1 MSKEGEQNNSFPLLP
16 PVRMETVTYG
26 NRMIAVDAQNQI
38 KAEIE
43 NPILF
48 QFLEE
53 KSLSFGGYLIYI
65 PLMVEVEEKKLKLPE
80 VTQNTINSY
89 GSTLEK
95 FEEIFDLEEKD
106 KKERRIKEI
115 AETLELLTIPGNK
128 LPEEDKVLYSYLEW
142 WCEMLKIQGLKSSEI
157 NKLKSGAHFT
167 YELLSKQAETD
178 RFRASFNL

>member
-1 MSKEGEQNNSFPLLP
+1 MLNEREQNNSFSLLP
-16 PVRMETVTYG
+16 PVRVETVTYG
-26 NRMIAVDAQNQI
+26 NRMIAVDAQSQI
-38 KAEIE
+38 KAETE

-65 PLMVEVEEKKLKLPE
+65 PLMVEAEEKKLKLPE

-95 FEEIFDLEEKD
+95 FEEIFDLEERD

-115 AETLELLTIPGNK
+115 AETLELTIPGNK

-142 WCEMLKIQGLKSSEI
+142 WCEMLKIQGLKSSGI

-178 RFRASFNL
+178 RFQASFNL